1 LALPWHQPIAYE
13 LLFWYDGH
21 DGVDW
26 SPDHS
31 AFRQKVKWNGALLQ
45 HHDAGANTMKKQGQG
60 QPAPQVSSAEAAQTA
75 TEDAVDQFC
84 WTVAQTLKRILG
96 LAEPSADDLD
106 VES

>member
-1 LALPWHQPIAYE
+1 LALSRHQPIASE

-21 DGVDW
+21 DGADW
-26 SPDHS
+26 SHDHN
-31 AFRQKVKWNGALLQ
+31 AFRQKVKWNGAPLQ

-75 TEDAVDQFC
+75 TDDAVDQFC

-96 LAEPSADDLD
+96 LTEISADDLD
-106 VES
+106 VDC